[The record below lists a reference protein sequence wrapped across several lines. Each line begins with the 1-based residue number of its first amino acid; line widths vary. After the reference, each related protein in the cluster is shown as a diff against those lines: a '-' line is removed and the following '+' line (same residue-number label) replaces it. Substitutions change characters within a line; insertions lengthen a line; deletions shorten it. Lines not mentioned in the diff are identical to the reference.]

1 LPGRKVGIY
10 IPSELE
16 QQLRVL
22 IEKGG
27 ISNISQA
34 VQKALRLYLSE
45 ISMRTACIV
54 TGSVTIL
61 YNHEVEDID
70 STLTDLQHGFMDIVL
85 FASHVHLDKE
95 RCLLTIAIKGP
106 SERVEEFTSKITNL
120 RGVLL
125 VKPTLLCIS

>member
-22 IEKGG
+22 IEKRG

-45 ISMRTACIV
+45 ISMQTACIV

-70 STLTDLQHGFMDIVL
+70 STLTDLQHDFMDIIL
-85 FASHVHLDKE
+85 FASHLHLDKE
-95 RCLLTIAIKGP
+95 RCLLTIAVKGP

>member
-1 LPGRKVGIY
+1 MPGRKVGIY

-22 IEKGG
+22 IEKRG

-45 ISMRTACIV
+45 ISMQTACIV

-70 STLTDLQHGFMDIVL
+70 STLTDLQHDFMDIIL
-85 FASHVHLDKE
+85 FASHLHLDKE
-95 RCLLTIAIKGP
+95 RCLLTIAVKGP

>member
-1 LPGRKVGIY
+1 MSGRKVGIY

-22 IEKGG
+22 IEKRG

-45 ISMRTACIV
+45 ISMQTACIV
-54 TGSVTIL
+54 TGSITIL
-61 YNHEVEDID
+61 YNHEIGDID
-70 STLTDLQHGFMDIVL
+70 SVLTDLQHEFMDIVL
-85 FASHVHLDKE
+85 FATHIHLDREK
-95 RCLLTIAIKGP
+95 CLLTIAVKGP
-106 SERVEEFTSKITNL
+106 SERVEEFTSRITNL

-125 VKPTLLCIS
+125 VKPTILCVS